1 MFYKILMFNR
11 MTVKDALKMYTEFK
25 AISICNELNIDK
37 IGEHF
42 GIAHKFKWKDALK
55 LNSDNL
61 KGILNNTG
69 NKTVFIFHFGSMV
82 FLNFQHHEIMDLVK
96 YILKIEPQVIAN
108 DFFTYVDDYKL
119 EVKPEQEPAIN
130 NDFMLI
136 NVASDYHYEIVSTIL
151 AKSVAL
157 EKNEIGVDS
166 LLDRIETVVN
176 DLNRGR
182 LGVSDEEL
190 AKMLARILSFKLNT
204 ISYIMLLDNPDITW
218 NNVEAATLYEKLSS
232 LFELK
237 DRYGKICQ
245 KIEILED
252 IAEAFSGL
260 AHAKRGTRLEWAVI
274 ILILIEIILSLY
286 EIFFH

>member
-42 GIAHKFKWKDALK
+42 GIKHKFKWKEALK
-55 LNSDNL
+55 LNSENL
-61 KGILNNTG
+61 KGILNNTE
-69 NKTVFIFHFGSMV
+69 NKTAFIFHFGSMV

-96 YILKIEPQVIAN
+96 YILKIEPQIIAN

-119 EVKPEQEPAIN
+119 EVKPEQAPAIN

-157 EKNEIGVDS
+157 EKNEIGVDR

-182 LGVSDEEL
+182 LGVSDEE
-190 AKMLARILSFKLNT
+190 LNT

-218 NNVEAATLYEKLSS
+218 NNVEAATLYDKLSS

-237 DRYGKICQ
+237 DRYGKIRQ